1 MVGAEVSLAVML
13 FFFFKQ
19 KTAYEMRISD
29 WSSDVCSSDL
39 RADIVDGAAA
49 GAEAGPGLLPLV
61 LEFEAVAGRTRLQDG
76 DDQHR
81 RRSPDGALR
90 PTQHLA
96 GAGAIEQDAELG
108 DIALRADLLLLDDDT
123 GDDRVEPRIGEI
135 RRLRRGAARGLG
147 PERCPAEALR
157 LPPALEP
164 RFLRGLAAGID
175 LDAAHLQGAGT
186 VDRRHAPPGALV
198 LFVKGA
204 APRHGAGAG
213 HTDGGGITSGQSNQP
228 PF

>member
-123 GDDRVEPRIGEI
+123 GDDRRSEEHTSELQSLMRISYAVFC
-135 RRLRRGAARGLG
+135 LKKKNKNK
-147 PERCPAEALR
+147 
-157 LPPALEP
+157 
-164 RFLRGLAAGID
+164 
-175 LDAAHLQGAGT
+175 T
-186 VDRRHAPPGALV
+186 
-198 LFVKGA
+198 
-204 APRHGAGAG
+204 
-213 HTDGGGITSGQSNQP
+213 NN
-228 PF
+228 